1 MKIKSPI
8 ILLSLIVLLA
18 GLFMP
23 YTTVYADGED
33 EFEVKV
39 NVEEDPDTDCYDVG
53 IEVYNKGKDFT
64 GSVEVTQGHG
74 NYYDQGT
81 STYLQDASLPQ
92 NNTKT
97 VSFQIPEEKTSY
109 STSSSSLGL
118 TVVIRDSKNR
128 KVYEKSFNNVLT
140 KEGYRMDVALLSD
153 SADKLA
159 FMDCEG
165 DDVWIS
171 TGLYSVKLNE
181 LKADNIVSELV
192 NNKFLVINNY
202 DTSVLSDEAVKTI
215 ESWVNNGG
223 VLIIGT
229 GDSMKTLS
237 GFSSDF
243 TGIKGSQGQGDG
255 SLSTQIVNDP
265 FQMKVQYLENDYNNS
280 NDFFVSGYGQI
291 GYTRLYGNGSVNTLS
306 FNLEDLENQQQLN
319 ADEQEKKDEVKN
331 IVSQLYDNARGNTN
345 FVMDQPDINLDGNNL
360 RNASHYMEKPANTRM
375 GLMIPIIL
383 VYIVIIGPILYLILK
398 KYNKREKCWII
409 IPGVA
414 LLFTVIL
421 FVFSISFSVKGIKLK
436 TITMQAAGSDNVISL
451 VEGYSANADVW
462 TAKLDSKYYTG
473 YNLYSWS
480 ASGTKTTFMKTAD
493 GLNVSY
499 KPSSVFDEAT
509 YAVYGKT
516 NRTGFFDI
524 GGEPDTTIVNNTG
537 QDFDYVIAYDYGAAY
552 VMKDCKN
559 GEKVSVSQH
568 VRVVN
573 SSSDFSSVMYQE
585 YSNGNYDV
593 ASDYA
598 AMQVIY
604 NTVCD
609 SGNVSTSAPIII
621 GVRKSENILNCKD
634 GEEVSYTC
642 VYMK

>member
-64 GSVEVTQGHG
+64 GIVEDTQGHG

-97 VSFQIPEEKTSY
+97 ISFQIPEEKTSY
-109 STSSSSLGL
+109 SSSSSSLGL

-255 SLSTQIVNDP
+255 SLITQIVNDP
-265 FQMKVQYLENDYNNS
+265 FQMKVQYLENDYNNC

-306 FNLEDLENQQQLN
+306 FNLEDLENQPQIN
-319 ADEQEKKDEVKN
+319 ADEQ
-331 IVSQLYDNARGNTN
+331 AR
-345 FVMDQPDINLDGNNL
+345 
-360 RNASHYMEKPANTRM
+360 
-375 GLMIPIIL
+375 
-383 VYIVIIGPILYLILK
+383 
-398 KYNKREKCWII
+398 
-409 IPGVA
+409 
-414 LLFTVIL
+414 
-421 FVFSISFSVKGIKLK
+421 
-436 TITMQAAGSDNVISL
+436 
-451 VEGYSANADVW
+451 
-462 TAKLDSKYYTG
+462 
-473 YNLYSWS
+473 
-480 ASGTKTTFMKTAD
+480 
-493 GLNVSY
+493 
-499 KPSSVFDEAT
+499 
-509 YAVYGKT
+509 
-516 NRTGFFDI
+516 
-524 GGEPDTTIVNNTG
+524 
-537 QDFDYVIAYDYGAAY
+537 
-552 VMKDCKN
+552 
-559 GEKVSVSQH
+559 
-568 VRVVN
+568 
-573 SSSDFSSVMYQE
+573 
-585 YSNGNYDV
+585 
-593 ASDYA
+593 
-598 AMQVIY
+598 
-604 NTVCD
+604 
-609 SGNVSTSAPIII
+609 
-621 GVRKSENILNCKD
+621 
-634 GEEVSYTC
+634 
-642 VYMK
+642 